1 MNVDL
6 KTLKVLLV
14 DDEPDNLLLLETIL
28 NFHDVEPLCAASG
41 QKAIALLAEQK
52 FDVALIDIQMPK
64 VTGWDIAK
72 AIHAN
77 PAQCDITLIAVT
89 ALAMSGD
96 QDRVLRAGFHGY
108 ISKPVETAQFFQTV
122 QNIVNGT
129 LALRAERNAKANGSS
144 EPPPTEPVPTPA
156 HAKNENV
163 PARTSISITH
173 TIATT

>member
-1 MNVDL
+1 MSVDL
-6 KTLKVLLV
+6 KTLKILLA

-28 NFHDVEPLCAASG
+28 NFHDIEPLCAASG

-52 FDVALIDIQMPK
+52 FDVALVDIQMPK

-77 PAQCDITLIAVT
+77 PAQRDMILIAVT
-89 ALAMSGD
+89 ALAMGGD
-96 QDRVLRAGFHGY
+96 QERVLRAGFHGY

-129 LALRAERNAKANGSS
+129 LALRAERKANESLLTADDS
-144 EPPPTEPVPTPA
+144 APELAT
-156 HAKNENV
+156 AKNESV
-163 PARTSISITH
+163 PSPVAFPNIAH
-173 TIATT
+173 TIITT